1 MPLIGNRIKSKKT
14 GKSGIK
20 NRITSLFTL
29 FQRAYAKTALEK
41 GSLSTGPIC
50 YTTADARKPK
60 QRLSGL
66 VPTTRTPRRM
76 ALYDTCDACI
86 DSFNSNL
93 CLFFVVSVPLKE
105 K

>member
-66 VPTTRTPRRM
+66 VPTTQTRLLHSYKR
-76 ALYDTCDACI
+76 L
-86 DSFNSNL
+86 
-93 CLFFVVSVPLKE
+93 
-105 K
+105 

>member
-66 VPTTRTPRRM
+66 VPTTQTPLRT
-76 ALYDTCDACI
+76 AFHDTQRLLLEVYI
-86 DSFNSNL
+86 SNVRSVFV
-93 CLFFVVSVPLKE
+93 FFAPLMK

>member
-66 VPTTRTPRRM
+66 VPTTQTPRRM
-76 ALYDTCDACI
+76 ALYTAYDPCI
-86 DSFNSNL
+86 DSFDSNL

>member
-66 VPTTRTPRRM
+66 VPTTQTPDRQYGV
-76 ALYDTCDACI
+76 LTHI
-86 DSFNSNL
+86 DDFKGFLTS
-93 CLFFVVSVPLKE
+93 
-105 K
+105 

>member
-1 MPLIGNRIKSKKT
+1 MAMKHKQKQGFKGGCYTWEIWERLSESDGRMPLIGNRIKSKKT

-66 VPTTRTPRRM
+66 VPTTQTQ
-76 ALYDTCDACI
+76 
-86 DSFNSNL
+86 S
-93 CLFFVVSVPLKE
+93 
-105 K
+105 

>member
-66 VPTTRTPRRM
+66 VPTTQTPCKYNIIVKYLI
-76 ALYDTCDACI
+76 AFCGFLY
-86 DSFNSNL
+86 S
-93 CLFFVVSVPLKE
+93 
-105 K
+105 